1 MTAAAPVAG
10 ALREGVVVAC
20 RRRNFA
26 VAVGDGEIVD
36 CVLKGRATTL
46 ACGDRV
52 NIARAAGGGVIESVA
67 PRTSL
72 FYRSDAFREKLIAA
86 NVTQVCGVAAR
97 VVIDEG

>member
-10 ALREGVVVAC
+10 MLHEGVVVAC

-26 VAVGDGEIVD
+26 VALADGEIVD

-52 NIARAAGGGVIESVA
+52 ASPA
-67 PRTSL
+67 PP
-72 FYRSDAFREKLIAA
+72 A
-86 NVTQVCGVAAR
+86 AAR
-97 VVIDEG
+97 SSR